1 MARIQKK
8 RKPPRSK
15 KRIRPRSTKM
25 KAISTLPHPWR
36 LCPAGEHWVHTHP
49 LQVPP
54 SKSHPDGYVTTRHG
68 HCARNPSGKDQM
80 YPDEMHEI
88 ANERFSTV
96 KGKPCSLEL
105 SFGKNGSAY
114 DELIAGWVQYW
125 NEVFQPQDLLD
136 PDLFKALVASES
148 SFKPDALAN
157 RKNPNSARGLT
168 QITNDTRKIL
178 ADERGELKDH
188 YINVTREQLND
199 PNASICA
206 GVRWLFHKRALASG
220 KLGRAA
226 TWEEAVAEYK
236 SVRKSPPKK
245 EKRNKELMDRFHRR
259 LEAYRKCGK

>member
-136 PDLFKALVASES
+136 PDLFKALVVQSGIHTRLSSAQKIAPIFASTFRRDYS
-148 SFKPDALAN
+148 RADDRRCQVSPVW
-157 RKNPNSARGLT
+157 RIYSH
-168 QITNDTRKIL
+168 IL
-178 ADERGELKDH
+178 
-188 YINVTREQLND
+188 
-199 PNASICA
+199 
-206 GVRWLFHKRALASG
+206 
-220 KLGRAA
+220 
-226 TWEEAVAEYK
+226 
-236 SVRKSPPKK
+236 
-245 EKRNKELMDRFHRR
+245 
-259 LEAYRKCGK
+259 